1 MPDEARTVRLPRRGI
16 IALAAFAVL
25 MIALL
30 GMNVLGIARQERL
43 LNRQREY
50 YSERAI
56 TEVEAALARAI
67 AQLEQ
72 LCHHDNADKVVS
84 DLLRKLDVV
93 TNLSAWSDPKNAH

>member
-1 MPDEARTVRLPRRGI
+1 MSLRNRVSRVTPLPVGRPEVITNFYREEF
-16 IALAAFAVL
+16 LKHK
-25 MIALL
+25 
-30 GMNVLGIARQERL
+30 RL

>member
-1 MPDEARTVRLPRRGI
+1 MSRVTPSPVGRPEI
-16 IALAAFAVL
+16 IANFYREEFLKHK
-25 MIALL
+25 
-30 GMNVLGIARQERL
+30 RL
-43 LNRQREY
+43 LNRQREF

-72 LCHHDNADKVVS
+72 LCHRDNADKVVS